1 MPKKKDSAA
10 NEVETRQ
17 ATYANEPVDQ
27 GEVDLAVDT
36 LRGDLRDAMLDRF
49 KNTKR
54 PWAAMTEKEQ
64 AEVAN
69 AFDSAARHLVTR
81 ATQIIAAGG
90 RQTIVATVDSIT
102 VKDGIKVVAKVP
114 MNEESLLQLGLAQGH
129 AILIVAASSEKFDGE
144 SNPPEIDPDQQDFER
159 ADAA

>member
-1 MPKKKDSAA
+1 MPKKKDSAT

-27 GEVDLAVDT
+27 GEIDLAVDT

-64 AEVAN
+64 TEVAN

-81 ATQIIAAGG
+81 ATHRRRRSPDHRCNG
-90 RQTIVATVDSIT
+90 R
-102 VKDGIKVVAKVP
+102 
-114 MNEESLLQLGLAQGH
+114 
-129 AILIVAASSEKFDGE
+129 
-144 SNPPEIDPDQQDFER
+144 
-159 ADAA
+159 